1 MSKPTGLGEMSSQE
15 RDPNLPFMHLLW
27 SDSKMVE
34 FFNREVFPEVW
45 PGHKIASVAQESMTW
60 RPGKRCAAVYELR
73 SDDPAETPP
82 LRTVIS
88 FDQDD
93 SKLGDAFAD
102 NYGPD
107 FEMSG
112 EGPLPGL
119 FLPDHCCL
127 VEFFPHDC
135 MLPSLANAT
144 ELGEML
150 PFIAAALGDGGDPHQ
165 WDCQISALR
174 YRPHHRCVLLYSVQT
189 PESDER
195 REVIGKLY
203 RKAAKAKKAFASN
216 LALHEAAAGHSLII
230 PEPFMFVEE
239 LNLVL
244 MECVRGPT
252 MKELFRKT
260 SDNEWMVRT
269 AAAAVATL
277 HSLPYEGGDVRSVQ
291 SELTR
296 VRRNAEPLHL
306 VASELAGQLDDVL
319 DRIAR
324 LADRLACPR
333 PCVIHGALR
342 PAHLIVVVDDVALID
357 LDGVGLG
364 DPAFDLAEFMSK
376 CMTQAQIS
384 NEDAR
389 AGLSEYFLAE
399 YHARVGTDEGLADR
413 VRIICGLT
421 FVTRAIRSFLRAPH
435 RYANEPQS
443 SRPVK
448 YLKEAAA
455 CLDRLN
461 G

>member
-1 MSKPTGLGEMSSQE
+1 MKQLKKWVDDG
-15 RDPNLPFMHLLW
+15 
-27 SDSKMVE
+27 
-34 FFNREVFPEVW
+34 
-45 PGHKIASVAQESMTW
+45 SVDTIIVAGIDLQG
-60 RPGKRCAAVYELR
+60 RLYGKRCDAGVFLR
-73 SDDPAETPP
+73 DLSSGIHTCDCNFGWDIARMLVDD
-82 LRTVIS
+82 L
-88 FDQDD
+88 
-93 SKLGDAFAD
+93 K
-102 NYGPD
+102 
-107 FEMSG
+107 
-112 EGPLPGL
+112 
-119 FLPDHCCL
+119 
-127 VEFFPHDC
+127 
-135 MLPSLANAT
+135 
-144 ELGEML
+144 
-150 PFIAAALGDGGDPHQ
+150 
-165 WDCQISALR
+165 
-174 YRPHHRCVLLYSVQT
+174 
-189 PESDER
+189 
-195 REVIGKLY
+195 
-203 RKAAKAKKAFASN
+203 
-216 LALHEAAAGHSLII
+216 
-230 PEPFMFVEE
+230 
-239 LNLVL
+239 LVL

-252 MKELFRKT
+252 MKELFRKP

-269 AAAAVATL
+269 AAEAVATL

-342 PAHLIVVVDDVALID
+342 PAHLIIVVDDVALID

-399 YHARVGTDEGLADR
+399 YQARVGTDEGLADR